1 MRLSLIIGFLILF
14 LSEILKV
21 YFIMPFPGS
30 QQADTIDLAYF
41 IHQYIGFFRAIGLL
55 ILIYPLWKSFSN
67 GSKLTKFVLGGFTL
81 LWLGVIYMFNF
92 QLTADHMFY
101 QPKNKTFTN
110 GKDSKITKD
119 KLVIGVVHNGQAKAY
134 PIQLIGYHHQVID
147 TVGGTPM
154 MITYCTVCRTGRVYL
169 PFVNG
174 KFEQFRLVGMDHF
187 NAMFEDQTTGSWWQ
201 QATGEAITGKLK
213 GLNLPSVSSEQMSLS
228 AWLQIHPNSLVM
240 QPDPEF
246 KEQYAG
252 LKNYDSGKGKSNLT
266 TRDSLSWKPKSWV
279 IGVLMGKTAKAYD
292 WNQLVK
298 DQIIYDTLEKSNIVV
313 VLENDKKSFHVFKS
327 ESPFGPLKL
336 VLKNNQLIDSQSD
349 AVWNMDGKCIAG
361 KYEGSSLPKIEAYQE
376 FWHSWKTFQ
385 PNTLVMQ

>member
-1 MRLSLIIGFLILF
+1 
-14 LSEILKV
+14 
-21 YFIMPFPGS
+21 MPFPGS

-41 IHQYIGFFRAIGLL
+41 IHQYIGYFRAIGLL

-67 GSKLTKFVLGGFTL
+67 GSKLTKFILGGFTL

-279 IGVLMGKTAKAYD
+279 IGILMGKTAKAYD

-298 DQIIYDTLEKSNIVV
+298 QQIIYDTVEKSNIIV
-313 VLENDKKSFHVFKS
+313 VLENDKKSFHSFKS
-327 ESPFGPLKL
+327 ESPFGSLKL
-336 VLKNNQLIDSQSD
+336 VLKNNQLVDSQSD

-361 KYEGSSLPKIEAYQE
+361 KYQGSSLPKIEAYQE
-376 FWHSWKTFQ
+376 FWHSWQTFQ
-385 PNTLVMQ
+385 PNTLIME

>member
-1 MRLSLIIGFLILF
+1 MRVQLIIGFLILF
-14 LSEILKV
+14 ISEILKV

-30 QQADTIDLAYF
+30 QQSDTIELAYF
-41 IHQYIGFFRAIGLL
+41 LHQYIWYLRILGIVLL
-55 ILIYPLWKSFSN
+55 AYPLWKNFKI
-67 GSKLTKFVLGGFTL
+67 GSKLTKIILGGLTF
-81 LWLGVIYMFNF
+81 LWLGVVYLFNF

-101 QPKNKTFTN
+101 QPKNKTMASGSDN
-110 GKDSKITKD
+110 KIANN
-119 KLVIGVVHNGQAKAY
+119 KLILGVVHNGQAKAY

-174 KFEQFRLVGMDHF
+174 KYEQFRLVGMDHF
-187 NAMFEDQTTGSWWQ
+187 NAIFEDQTTGSWWQ
-201 QATGEAITGKLK
+201 QATGESITGKLK

-279 IGVLMGKTAKAYD
+279 IGILMGKTAKAYD

-313 VLENDKKSFHVFKS
+313 VLENDKKSFHAFKS

>member
-1 MRLSLIIGFLILF
+1 
-14 LSEILKV
+14 
-21 YFIMPFPGS
+21 MPFPGS

-41 IHQYIGFFRAIGLL
+41 IHQYIGYFRTIGLL

-298 DQIIYDTLEKSNIVV
+298 DPIIYDTLEKSNIVV
-313 VLENDKKSFHVFKS
+313 VLENDKKSFHAFKS

>member
-41 IHQYIGFFRAIGLL
+41 IHQYIGYFRAIGLL

-110 GKDSKITKD
+110 GKDSKIAKD

-279 IGVLMGKTAKAYD
+279 IGILMGKTAKAYD

-313 VLENDKKSFHVFKS
+313 VLENDKKSFHAFKS

>member
-1 MRLSLIIGFLILF
+1 
-14 LSEILKV
+14 
-21 YFIMPFPGS
+21 MPFPGS

-41 IHQYIGFFRAIGLL
+41 IHQYIGYFRAIGLL

-67 GSKLTKFVLGGFTL
+67 GSKLTKFILGGFTL

-279 IGVLMGKTAKAYD
+279 IGILMGKTAKAYD

-298 DQIIYDTLEKSNIVV
+298 QQIIYDTVEKSNIIV
-313 VLENDKKSFHVFKS
+313 VLENDKKSFHSFKS
-327 ESPFGPLKL
+327 ESPFGSLKL
-336 VLKNNQLIDSQSD
+336 VLKNNQLVDSQSD
-349 AVWNMDGKCIAG
+349 AVWGMDGKCIAG
-361 KYEGSSLPKIEAYQE
+361 KYQGSSLPKIEAYQE
-376 FWHSWKTFQ
+376 FWHSWQTFQ
-385 PNTLVMQ
+385 PNTLIME

>member
-41 IHQYIGFFRAIGLL
+41 IHQYIGYFRAIGLL

-67 GSKLTKFVLGGFTL
+67 GSKLTKFILGGFTL

-279 IGVLMGKTAKAYD
+279 IGILMGKTAKAYD

-298 DQIIYDTLEKSNIVV
+298 QQIIYDTVEKSNIIV
-313 VLENDKKSFHVFKS
+313 VLENDKKSFHSFKS
-327 ESPFGPLKL
+327 ESPFGSLKL
-336 VLKNNQLIDSQSD
+336 VLKNNQLVDSQSD

-361 KYEGSSLPKIEAYQE
+361 KYQGSSLPKIEAYQE
-376 FWHSWKTFQ
+376 FWHSWQTFQ
-385 PNTLVMQ
+385 PNTLIME

>member
-1 MRLSLIIGFLILF
+1 MRVQLIIGFLILF
-14 LSEILKV
+14 ISEILKV

-30 QQADTIDLAYF
+30 QQSDTIELAYF
-41 IHQYIGFFRAIGLL
+41 LHQYIWYLRILGIVLL
-55 ILIYPLWKSFSN
+55 AYPLWKNFKI
-67 GSKLTKFVLGGFTL
+67 GSKLTKIILGGLTF
-81 LWLGVIYMFNF
+81 LWLGVVYLFNF

-101 QPKNKTFTN
+101 QPKNKTMASVSHN
-110 GKDSKITKD
+110 KITKD

-174 KFEQFRLVGMDHF
+174 KYEQFRLVGMDHF
-187 NAMFEDQTTGSWWQ
+187 NAIFEDQTTGSWWQ
-201 QATGEAITGKLK
+201 QATGESITGKLK

-279 IGVLMGKTAKAYD
+279 IGILMGKTAKAYD

-298 DQIIYDTLEKSNIVV
+298 DQIIYDTLEQSNIVV
-313 VLENDKKSFHVFKS
+313 VLENDKKSFHAFKS

>member
-1 MRLSLIIGFLILF
+1 MRVQLIIGFLILF
-14 LSEILKV
+14 ISEILKV

-30 QQADTIDLAYF
+30 QQSDTIELAYF
-41 IHQYIGFFRAIGLL
+41 LHQYIWYLRILGIVLL
-55 ILIYPLWKSFSN
+55 AYPLWKNFKI
-67 GSKLTKFVLGGFTL
+67 GSKLTKIILGGLTF
-81 LWLGVIYMFNF
+81 LWLGVVYLFNF
-92 QLTADHMFY
+92 ELTADHMFY
-101 QPKNKTFTN
+101 QPKNKIMASGSDN
-110 GKDSKITKD
+110 KIAKD
-119 KLVIGVVHNGQAKAY
+119 KLILGVVHNGQAKAY

-174 KFEQFRLVGMDHF
+174 KYEQFRLVGMDHF
-187 NAMFEDQTTGSWWQ
+187 NAIFEDQTTGSWWQ
-201 QATGEAITGKLK
+201 QATGESITGKLK

-279 IGVLMGKTAKAYD
+279 IGILMGKTAKAYD

-298 DQIIYDTLEKSNIVV
+298 DQIIYDTLEQSNIVV
-313 VLENDKKSFHVFKS
+313 VLENDKKSFHAFKS

>member
-1 MRLSLIIGFLILF
+1 MRISLIIGFLILF

-298 DQIIYDTLEKSNIVV
+298 DPIIYDTVEKSNIVV
-313 VLENDKKSFHVFKS
+313 VLENDKKSFHAFKS